1 MVLAASQVSSPVQP
15 IHSHQARISHI
26 VSLSGT
32 PIPFNK
38 YRNITNSTHQSTR
51 IIR

>member
-1 MVLAASQVSSPVQP
+1 MWSLLVKSHRQSNLSIRTKPVSL
-15 IHSHQARISHI
+15 I